1 MTLDPKSCIMLPSE
15 TTAIVLETLTVIW
28 AAVCVVAVKL
38 IIAKIKLFFHTDIV
52 PPRTT
57 LRFTLDVP
65 FIFSRFA
72 KKMVE
77 FWSFKKFNISV
88 VVAVVDASVVV
99 VVGASVVVVVV
110 VVGAS
115 VIVVVDASVVG
126 ASVVVQMLALKRML
140 SVKIPPRIRVSC
152 ILGAGM
158 STNVFS
164 TPLKEVTCL
173 LTCEN
178 KDIVQPTSMPL
189 FISSKAKLTSTKDPV
204 K

>member
-99 VVGASVVVVVV
+99 
-110 VVGAS
+110 
-115 VIVVVDASVVG
+115 
-126 ASVVVQMLALKRML
+126 QMLALKRLL

-173 LTCEN
+173 L
-178 KDIVQPTSMPL
+178 
-189 FISSKAKLTSTKDPV
+189 
-204 K
+204 

>member
-99 VVGASVVVVVV
+99 VVGASV
-110 VVGAS
+110 
-115 VIVVVDASVVG
+115 IVVVDASVVG